1 MMATSQERIGVLE
14 TKVEGINEKI
24 DTLKLD
30 VKEMHDC
37 LDKTRDDLS
46 AKLDKMYEASCEQHA
61 DLNRKIERM
70 EKFKDKWTYM
80 AWGGLAVIGFL
91 AGHIDKI
98 QAVFN

>member
-1 MMATSQERIGVLE
+1 MATSQERIGVLE
-14 TKVEGINEKI
+14 TRVEGINEKI
-24 DTLKLD
+24 DTLKAD

-37 LDKTRDDLS
+37 LDKTRDDLG

-80 AWGGLAVIGFL
+80 AWGGLAVVGFL

-98 QAVFN
+98 QTLFH

>member
-1 MMATSQERIGVLE
+1 MATSQERIVILE

-24 DTLKLD
+24 DTLKID

-46 AKLDKMYEASCEQHA
+46 AKLDKMYEASCSQHA
-61 DLNRKIERM
+61 ELNHKIERM

-80 AWGGLAVIGFL
+80 AWGGLAVVGFL

-98 QAVFN
+98 NTLFN

>member
-1 MMATSQERIGVLE
+1 MATSQERIGVLE
-14 TKVEGINEKI
+14 TKVEGLNEKI
-24 DTLKLD
+24 DDLKAD

-46 AKLDKMYEASCEQHA
+46 AKLDKMYDASCEQHA
-61 DLNRKIERM
+61 ALNNKIESI

-80 AWGGLAVIGFL
+80 AWGGLAVVGFL

-98 QAVFN
+98 QTLFH

>member
-1 MMATSQERIGVLE
+1 MATSQERIGILE

-24 DTLKLD
+24 DTLKTD

-46 AKLDKMYEASCEQHA
+46 AKLDKMYDVSCTQHEE
-61 DLNRKIERM
+61 LNQKIERM
-70 EKFKDKWTYM
+70 EKLKDKWTYM
-80 AWGGLAVIGFL
+80 AWGGLAVVGFL

-98 QAVFN
+98 QPLFY

>member
-1 MMATSQERIGVLE
+1 MATSQERIGILE

-24 DTLKLD
+24 DTLKTD

-46 AKLDKMYEASCEQHA
+46 AKLDKMYEASCSQHA
-61 DLNRKIERM
+61 ELNHKIERM

-80 AWGGLAVIGFL
+80 AWGGLAVVGFL

-98 QAVFN
+98 QSIFN

>member
-1 MMATSQERIGVLE
+1 MTTSQERIGVLE

-24 DTLKLD
+24 DNLKSD

-46 AKLDKMYEASCEQHA
+46 AKLDKMYKASCEQHA

-80 AWGGLAVIGFL
+80 AWGGLAVVGFL

-98 QAVFN
+98 ASIFN

>member
-1 MMATSQERIGVLE
+1 MATSQERIGVLE
-14 TKVEGINEKI
+14 TKVEGLNEKI
-24 DTLKLD
+24 DNLKAD

-46 AKLDKMYEASCEQHA
+46 NKLDKMYESSCEQHA
-61 DLNRKIERM
+61 ALNIKIETI
-70 EKFKDKWTYM
+70 EKLKDKWTYM

>member
-1 MMATSQERIGVLE
+1 MATSQERIGVLE
-14 TKVEGINEKI
+14 TRVEGINEKI
-24 DTLKLD
+24 DTLKAD

-46 AKLDKMYEASCEQHA
+46 AKLDKMYDASCEQHA

-80 AWGGLAVIGFL
+80 AWGGLAVVGFL

-98 QAVFN
+98 QSIFN

>member
-1 MMATSQERIGVLE
+1 MVTSQERIGILE

-24 DTLKLD
+24 DTLKAD
-30 VKEMHDC
+30 VKEMHAC

-46 AKLDKMYEASCEQHA
+46 AKLDKMYETSCEQHA
-61 DLNRKIERM
+61 SLNDKIESI

-80 AWGGLAVIGFL
+80 AWGGLAVVGFL

-98 QAVFN
+98 TSIFN